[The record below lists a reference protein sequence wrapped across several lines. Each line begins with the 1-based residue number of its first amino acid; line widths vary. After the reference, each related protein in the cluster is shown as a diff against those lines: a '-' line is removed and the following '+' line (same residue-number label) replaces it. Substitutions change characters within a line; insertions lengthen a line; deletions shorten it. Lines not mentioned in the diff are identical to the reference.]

1 MRWFLLAWLFL
12 NQAQTARDS
21 CSSKYGMFPV
31 VPCGVSCE
39 LDDTIV
45 IALSH
50 VRHVFNFSEIAFQDP
65 ISKLRL
71 ISGMQ
76 ISKIVLKFT
85 FHEQQTAFWVVS
97 SRFRMCGVSNRCIH
111 RHWTWDWST
120 HSKWYCY
127 ELVSREIRDLT
138 YVLPFVRC
146 FQCVV
151 LGICVCEFWTRCGI
165 FWQAWSIK
173 SRLLLG
179 RYSHPVF
186 IARSWFGR
194 YIAINVGRV
203 LSEKLGSWGT
213 QPRSLASLEMVS
225 GSSTEA

>member
-1 MRWFLLAWLFL
+1 MISLGLTFSESSSDSKGFLFKQVRYVSCRAMWRILWTRWYYRHSPLPCTACLQFLWDCFSRSNFQATL
-12 NQAQTARDS
+12 NQRYADIEDR
-21 CSSKYGMFPV
+21 
-31 VPCGVSCE
+31 
-39 LDDTIV
+39 I
-45 IALSH
+45 
-50 VRHVFNFSEIAFQDP
+50 
-65 ISKLRL
+65 
-71 ISGMQ
+71 
-76 ISKIVLKFT
+76 KIY